1 MVAVSTV
8 SLHDCFGD
16 LHDCR
21 REHLR
26 LHNLWDIIA
35 LTICAVVCGADNWV
49 EIERYGH
56 RKRDWLERLLEL
68 ANGIPSHNTL
78 GRVFA
83 LIDPGAFQRCFG
95 AWAQALVQATEG
107 RLIAIDGKTL
117 RGSAD
122 PANGRGALHLIS
134 AWAQANHLVL
144 GQLAVP
150 DKSNEITAIPEL
162 LQLIDVTG
170 AVVTI
175 DAMGCQKEI
184 ADKIVVGGG
193 DYVLALKDNHPTLAD
208 EVSELFCA
216 GLDNDFADLP
226 HRGHTTQEKGHGR
239 VEARHYHQVKVPQE
253 LLARHPGWKNLR
265 TLGMVFSERQ
275 VGAAEPTGETRFY
288 LSSLPLGIERFAA
301 AVRGHWGIENNLH
314 WVLDVCFDEDANRSR
329 TDHGPANLAL
339 MRRIAACLLKQ
350 ETTAKGGTKCK
361 RKQAGWD
368 NQYLLKVLDDQL
380 D

>member
-1 MVAVSTV
+1 MAAVSTV

-26 LHNLWDIIA
+26 LHHLWDIIA

-49 EIERYGH
+49 EIERFGH
-56 RKRDWLERLLEL
+56 RKHDWLRGFLEL
-68 ANGIPSHNTL
+68 PNGIPSHNTL
-78 GRVFA
+78 GRVFD
-83 LIDPGAFQRCFG
+83 LIDPAAFQRCFG
-95 AWAQALVQATEG
+95 AWAQALVQATAG

-122 PANGRGALHLIS
+122 PANGRAALHLVS
-134 AWAQANHLVL
+134 AWANANHLVL
-144 GQLAVP
+144 GQVAVS

-162 LQLIDVTG
+162 LQVIDVTG

-184 ADKIVVGGG
+184 AAKIVEGGG
-193 DYVLALKDNHPTLAD
+193 DYVLALKDNHPTLAND
-208 EVSELFCA
+208 VLELFCQ
-216 GLDNDFADLP
+216 GLDNDFADVP
-226 HRGHTTQEKGHGR
+226 HRGHTTHDQDHGR
-239 VEARHYHQVKVPQE
+239 VETRHYHQVKVPRA
-253 LLARHPGWKNLR
+253 LLEHHPGWKKLQ
-265 TLGMVFSERQ
+265 TVGMVFSERQ
-275 VGAAEPTGETRFY
+275 VGEAAPTSETRFY
-288 LSSLPLGIERFAA
+288 LSSLPLGVERFAE

-314 WVLDVCFDEDANRSR
+314 WVLDVGFDEDANRTR

-339 MRRIAACLLKQ
+339 MRRIAASLLKQ
-350 ETTAKGGTKCK
+350 ETTAKSGIKCK

-368 NQYLLKVLDDQL
+368 NQYLLRVLDGQL

>member
-1 MVAVSTV
+1 MATVSAV
-8 SLHDCFGD
+8 SLHDCFGE

-35 LTICAVVCGADNWV
+35 LTICGVVCGADNWV

-56 RKRDWLERLLEL
+56 RKREWLVRLLEL
-68 ANGIPSHNTL
+68 PNGIPSHNTL
-78 GRVFA
+78 GRVFD
-83 LIDPGAFQRCFG
+83 LIDPATFQRCFG
-95 AWAQALVQATEG
+95 EWAQALVQATEG

-122 PANGRGALHLIS
+122 PAKGRGALHLIS

-144 GQLAVP
+144 GQLAVA

-162 LQLIDVTG
+162 LKLIDVAG

-184 ADKIVVGGG
+184 AEKIVAGGG
-193 DYVLALKDNHPTLAD
+193 DYVLALKDNHQHLSDA
-208 EVSELFCA
+208 VWELFCT
-216 GLDNDFADLP
+216 GLDDDFADLQ
-226 HRGHTTQEKGHGR
+226 HDSHTTHDKGHGR
-239 VEARHYHQVKVPQE
+239 VERRHYHQVKVPRQ
-253 LLARHPGWKNLR
+253 LLERHPGWKNLR

-275 VGAAEPTGETRFY
+275 VGDEAVSAETRFY
-288 LSSLPLGIERFAA
+288 LSSLPLGVECFAE

-339 MRRIAACLLKQ
+339 MRRIAASLLKQ
-350 ETTAKGGTKCK
+350 ETTAKGGIKCK

-368 NQYLLKVLDDQL
+368 DRYLVKVLDGHL

>member
-1 MVAVSTV
+1 MAASSAV
-8 SLHDCFGD
+8 SLHQCFAD
-16 LHDCR
+16 LHEPR

-49 EIERYGH
+49 EIERYGQ
-56 RKRDWLERLLEL
+56 RKYDWLKRLLAL
-68 ANGIPSHNTL
+68 PNGIPSHNAL

-83 LIDPGAFQRCFG
+83 LIDPDAFQRGFG
-95 AWAQALVQATEG
+95 QWAQALVQATEG

-122 PANGRGALHLIS
+122 PANGQAALHLIQ

-144 GQLAVP
+144 GQVAVA

-162 LQLIDVTG
+162 LKLLDVAG

-184 ADKIVVGGG
+184 AAQSVAGGG
-193 DYVLALKDNHPTLAD
+193 DYVLALKDNHPLLA
-208 EVSELFCA
+208 EAVSALFCE
-216 GLDNDFADLP
+216 GLENDFAGLE
-226 HRGHTTQEKGHGR
+226 HRPCTTRDQGHGR
-239 VEARHYHQVKVPQE
+239 VEARHYHQVKAPPE
-253 LLARHPGWKNLR
+253 RLRRFPGWERLR
-265 TLGMVFSERQ
+265 TLGMVFCERQ
-275 VGAAEPTGETRFY
+275 VGTEPASGATRFY
-288 LSSLPLGIERFAA
+288 LSSLPLGVQRLAE

-314 WVLDVCFDEDANRSR
+314 WVMDVGFAEDAHRTR
-329 TDHGPANLAL
+329 TDHGAVNLAL
-339 MRRIAACLLKQ
+339 LRRIAASLLKQ
-350 ETTAKGGTKCK
+350 ATTAKGGIKCK

-368 NQYLLKVLDDQL
+368 NQYLTTVLDGQL

>member
-1 MVAVSTV
+1 MAAASAV
-8 SLHDCFGD
+8 SLHHCFCD

-56 RKRDWLERLLEL
+56 RKRDWLEGLLEL
-68 ANGIPSHNTL
+68 PNGIPSHNTL

-83 LIDPGAFQRCFG
+83 LIDPNAFQRCFG
-95 AWAQALVQATEG
+95 QWAQALVQATEG

-122 PANGRGALHLIS
+122 PANGGGALHLIN

-150 DKSNEITAIPEL
+150 SKSNEITAIPEL
-162 LQLIDVTG
+162 LKLIDVTG

-175 DAMGCQKEI
+175 DAMGCQKKI
-184 ADKIVVGGG
+184 AEKIVAGGG
-193 DYVLALKDNHPTLAD
+193 DYVLALKDNHPTLAND
-208 EVSELFCA
+208 VSELFCE
-216 GLDNDFADLP
+216 GLENDFADLQ
-226 HRGHTTQEKGHGR
+226 HRTRTTQEKGHGR
-239 VEARHYHQVKVPQE
+239 VETRHYHQVKVPQE
-253 LLARHPGWKNLR
+253 LLERHPGWKKLR

-275 VGAAEPTGETRFY
+275 VGDAEPTSETRFY
-288 LSSLPLGIERFAA
+288 LSSLQLGVGSFAE

-314 WVLDVCFDEDANRSR
+314 WVLDVSFDEDANRTR

-339 MRRIAACLLKQ
+339 MRRIAASLLKQ
-350 ETTAKGGTKCK
+350 ETTAKGGIKCK

-368 NQYLLKVLDDQL
+368 NQYLRTVLNGQL